1 MATVMTS
8 AWSRRSSAIR
18 TARRHGVCPRT
29 TRTSR
34 RPRRVVGRAAPGR
47 GIVDVIGTEEV
58 AVVGRGR
65 GHAAGRIHRAA
76 EEEPAAEVDAGR
88 RGTVN
93 GSEPARRTR
102 NGTRSASGSA
112 RSADCR
118 RFGRST

>member
-1 MATVMTS
+1 MVTVMIS

-29 TRTSR
+29 TRTRR